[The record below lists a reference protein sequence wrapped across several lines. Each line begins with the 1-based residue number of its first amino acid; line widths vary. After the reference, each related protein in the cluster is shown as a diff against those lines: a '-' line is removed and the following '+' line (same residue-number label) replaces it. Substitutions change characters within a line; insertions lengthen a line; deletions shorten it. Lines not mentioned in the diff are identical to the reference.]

1 MHNREH
7 KRFEVTAIK
16 AYIIILCYLLA
27 ADELGI
33 VLSRLI
39 SFFFV
44 WRGGRRAEGQIF
56 LSDNYFQFL
65 D

>member
-7 KRFEVTAIK
+7 KRFEVTATK

-27 ADELGI
+27 SDEFDI
-33 VLSRLI
+33 SRFI

-44 WRGGRRAEGQIF
+44 RKEGGAADFSI
-56 LSDNYFQFL
+56 S
-65 D
+65 

>member
-1 MHNREH
+1 MY

-27 ADELGI
+27 ADELDI
-33 VLSRLI
+33 VLSRFI

-44 WRGGRRAEGQIF
+44 WRGGRGADFSIR
-56 LSDNYFQFL
+56 
-65 D
+65 